1 MCTFKNIKY
10 SKKIRLKVLYC
21 LKYII
26 FAVDMDK
33 NEISLRIIGK
43 NGDEPLS
50 PANFDIGQIRFL
62 LDEVENLLYP
72 DRKKRKDRP
81 TISYELKEGSVLN
94 VFKTS
99 MQSVLL
105 VSSVLGVIEQ
115 ENGYIDKL
123 EVASAQAIENLQSFA
138 LRHNYDIEIGTS
150 DKPQRIFKITP
161 TTHYVRRENIL
172 VDIECYYYGTLTDAG
187 GKDKANIHLDTKDAG
202 SLTIRTDKEYLAGY
216 QGNPLYK
223 KFGVRVRAKKNILTG
238 DIDKSTLVLV
248 ELMDYHPKFDEDYL
262 QGLIHKATPKWKDV
276 NADEWLTNIRGG
288 LA

>member
-1 MCTFKNIKY
+1 MSKYNY
-10 SKKIRLKVLYC
+10 SKKYAQKKLYYI
-21 LKYII
+21 KYII
-26 FAVDMDK
+26 FAVVMDK

-72 DRKKRKDRP
+72 DRQKRKERP

-105 VSSVLGVIEQ
+105 VSSMLGVIEQ
-115 ENGYIDKL
+115 EKGYIDRL
-123 EVASAQAIENLQSFA
+123 EVASAQAIENLQYFA

-202 SLTIRTDKEYLAGY
+202 SLIIRTDKEYLAGY

-248 ELMDYHPKFDEDYL
+248 ELMDYQPKFDEDYL
-262 QGLIHKATPKWKDV
+262 QGLIRKATPKWRGV
-276 NADEWLTNIRGG
+276 NAGEWLANVRGG

>member
-1 MCTFKNIKY
+1 MLKYKY
-10 SKKIRLKVLYC
+10 SKRIPLKIHYC
-21 LKYII
+21 IKYII
-26 FAVDMDK
+26 FAVVMDK

-105 VSSVLGVIEQ
+105 VSSMLGVIEQ

-202 SLTIRTDKEYLAGY
+202 SFTIRTDKEYLAGY

-223 KFGVRVRAKKNILTG
+223 KFGVRVRAKKNILTV

-262 QGLIHKATPKWKDV
+262 QGLIRKATPKWKDV

>member
-1 MCTFKNIKY
+1 
-10 SKKIRLKVLYC
+10 
-21 LKYII
+21 
-26 FAVDMDK
+26 MDK
-33 NEISLRIIGK
+33 NEITLRIIGK
-43 NGDEPLS
+43 NEDEPLS

-62 LDEVENLLYP
+62 LDEVESLLYP

-94 VFKTS
+94 VFRTS

-105 VSSVLGVIEQ
+105 VSSMLGVIEQ

-123 EVASAQAIENLQSFA
+123 EMASAQAFA

-223 KFGVRVRAKKNILTG
+223 
-238 DIDKSTLVLV
+238 
-248 ELMDYHPKFDEDYL
+248 
-262 QGLIHKATPKWKDV
+262 
-276 NADEWLTNIRGG
+276 
-288 LA
+288 

>member
-1 MCTFKNIKY
+1 
-10 SKKIRLKVLYC
+10 
-21 LKYII
+21 
-26 FAVDMDK
+26 MDR

-43 NGDEPLS
+43 NGDESLS

-81 TISYELKEGSVLN
+81 TISYEMKEGSVIN
-94 VFKTS
+94 IFRTS

-105 VSSVLGVIEQ
+105 FSAMLGVIEE

-123 EVASAQAIENLQSFA
+123 EVTSAQAIENLQSFA

-150 DKPQRIFKITP
+150 DKPQRLFKITP
-161 TTHYVRRENIL
+161 TTHYIRRENIM

-202 SLTIRTDKEYLAGY
+202 SLTIRTDKKYLAEY

-223 KFGVRVRAKKNILTG
+223 KFGVRVRAKKNIITG

-248 ELMDYHPKFDEDYL
+248 ELLDYQPKFDEDYL
-262 QGLIHKATPKWKDV
+262 QGLIRKATPKWKNVD
-276 NADEWLTNIRGG
+276 ADEWLANIRGG
-288 LA
+288 IA

>member
-1 MCTFKNIKY
+1 MSKYNY
-10 SKKIRLKVLYC
+10 SKKYAQKKLYYI
-21 LKYII
+21 KYII
-26 FAVDMDK
+26 FAVVMDK

-105 VSSVLGVIEQ
+105 VSSMLGVIEQ

-123 EVASAQAIENLQSFA
+123 EVGSAQAIENLQSFA

-187 GKDKANIHLDTKDAG
+187 GKDKANIHLDTKDSG

-262 QGLIHKATPKWKDV
+262 QGLIRKATPKWKDV

>member
-1 MCTFKNIKY
+1 M
-10 SKKIRLKVLYC
+10 
-21 LKYII
+21 
-26 FAVDMDK
+26 DMDK

-262 QGLIHKATPKWKDV
+262 QGLIRKATPKWKDV

>member
-1 MCTFKNIKY
+1 
-10 SKKIRLKVLYC
+10 
-21 LKYII
+21 
-26 FAVDMDK
+26 MDR

-43 NGDEPLS
+43 NGDVPLS

-81 TISYELKEGSVLN
+81 TISYEMKDGSVLN
-94 VFKTS
+94 VFTTS
-99 MQSVLL
+99 LQSVLL

-123 EVASAQAIENLQSFA
+123 EMASAQAIENLQSFA

-187 GKDKANIHLDTKDAG
+187 GKDKANIHLDTRDAG

-238 DIDKSTLVLV
+238 DIDKSTLVLL
-248 ELMDYHPKFDEDYL
+248 ELMDYQPKFDEDYL
-262 QGLIHKATPKWKDV
+262 QGLIRKATPKWKDV
-276 NADEWLTNIRGG
+276 NADEWLTNVRGG

>member
-1 MCTFKNIKY
+1 M
-10 SKKIRLKVLYC
+10 
-21 LKYII
+21 
-26 FAVDMDK
+26 MDK

-72 DRKKRKDRP
+72 DKKKRKDRP
-81 TISYELKEGSVLN
+81 TISYEMKAGSVLN
-94 VFKTS
+94 IFRTS
-99 MQSVLL
+99 MQNVLL
-105 VSSVLGVIEQ
+105 VSSMLGVIEE

-138 LRHNYDIEIGTS
+138 LRYNYNIEIGTS
-150 DKPQRIFKITP
+150 DKPDRIFKITP
-161 TTHYVRRENIL
+161 TTHYVRRENIM

-187 GKDKANIHLDTKDAG
+187 GKDKANIHLDTKEAG

-238 DIDKSTLVLV
+238 DIDKSTLSLV
-248 ELMDYHPKFDEDYL
+248 ELLDYQPKFDKDYL
-262 QGLIHKATPKWKDV
+262 MGLIHKATPKWRGI
-276 NADEWLTNIRGG
+276 NADEWLNNVRGG
-288 LA
+288 IA

>member
-1 MCTFKNIKY
+1 
-10 SKKIRLKVLYC
+10 
-21 LKYII
+21 
-26 FAVDMDK
+26 MDK

-43 NGDEPLS
+43 NGDESLS

-105 VSSVLGVIEQ
+105 VSSMLGVIEQ

-123 EVASAQAIENLQSFA
+123 EVGSAQAIENLQSFA

-223 KFGVRVRAKKNILTG
+223 KFGVRVRAKKNLLTG

-248 ELMDYHPKFDEDYL
+248 ELMDYQPKFDEDYL
-262 QGLIHKATPKWKDV
+262 QGLIRKATPKWRDV
-276 NADEWLTNIRGG
+276 NADEWLANVRGG

>member
-1 MCTFKNIKY
+1 
-10 SKKIRLKVLYC
+10 
-21 LKYII
+21 
-26 FAVDMDK
+26 MDK

-43 NGDEPLS
+43 NRDEPLS
-50 PANFDIGQIRFL
+50 PTNFDIGQIRYL

-72 DRKKRKDRP
+72 DRQKRKGRP
-81 TISYELKEGSVLN
+81 IISYEMKEGSVLN
-94 VFKTS
+94 IFRTS

-105 VSSVLGVIEQ
+105 VSSMLAVIEQ
-115 ENGYIDKL
+115 EKGSIDKL
-123 EVASAQAIENLQSFA
+123 EVASAQAIEDLQSFA

-161 TTHYVRRENIL
+161 TTHYVRRENIM

-187 GKDKANIHLDTKDAG
+187 GKDKVNIHLDTKEAG
-202 SLTIRTDKEYLAGY
+202 TLTIRTNKEYLSGY

-238 DIDKSTLVLV
+238 DIDKTTLVLV
-248 ELMDYHPKFDEDYL
+248 ELMDYQPKYDEDYL
-262 QGLIHKATPKWKDV
+262 QGLIQKATPKWRDV
-276 NADEWLTNIRGG
+276 NADEWLAQVRGG

>member
-1 MCTFKNIKY
+1 
-10 SKKIRLKVLYC
+10 
-21 LKYII
+21 
-26 FAVDMDK
+26 MDR

-43 NGDEPLS
+43 NGDAPLS

-81 TISYELKEGSVLN
+81 TISYEMKDGSVLN
-94 VFKTS
+94 VFTTS
-99 MQSVLL
+99 LQSVLL

-123 EVASAQAIENLQSFA
+123 EMASAQAIENLQSFA

-187 GKDKANIHLDTKDAG
+187 GKDKASIHLDTKDAG

-248 ELMDYHPKFDEDYL
+248 ELMDYQPKFDEDYL
-262 QGLIHKATPKWKDV
+262 QGLIRKATPKWRGV
-276 NADEWLTNIRGG
+276 NADEWLTNVRGG

>member
-1 MCTFKNIKY
+1 
-10 SKKIRLKVLYC
+10 
-21 LKYII
+21 
-26 FAVDMDK
+26 MDK

-43 NGDEPLS
+43 NGDEPLT

-72 DRKKRKDRP
+72 DKKKRKDRP

-115 ENGYIDKL
+115 ETGYIDKL
-123 EVASAQAIENLQSFA
+123 EVGSAQAIENLQSFA

-187 GKDKANIHLDTKDAG
+187 GKDKANIHLDTRDAG

-238 DIDKSTLVLV
+238 DIDKSTLVLL
-248 ELMDYHPKFDEDYL
+248 ELMDYQPKFDADYL
-262 QGLIHKATPKWKDV
+262 QGLIRKATPKWKGVD
-276 NADEWLTNIRGG
+276 ADEWLTNVRGG